1 MRPPTPSPSGG
12 GRRGR
17 SDTLLEGLEI
27 NNYGAYAGRNAFDL
41 SVRPGRPLVLVGGL
55 NGAGKTT
62 ILESMMIALYGRA
75 YLGRRTPAKAYESF
89 VLSHI
94 HKSRGGGGG
103 KQAVSASV
111 ALSFRFYHAGSDDLY
126 RVVRSWE
133 AGGGGVS
140 ETLRVE
146 RNGAAAADID
156 ESQWQAFVEGLI
168 PLGIARLFFFDGEKI
183 VSVAE
188 SAAGGGGRG
197 GAMRESLDVLL
208 GAELIDALSADLDL
222 YVARRAGGAGA
233 GGGSSGGGGGRNPAL
248 VQYKAMLSERD
259 ALLADIDALEGEA
272 ASKDAQLSGTEA
284 RVAGEEAKIKGA
296 GGGYADL
303 RAGLLAE
310 KAVIDERMQGH
321 ARAIRD
327 ALSGAAPLAMAAPL
341 LKRTA
346 ARIAEDVEAARSAA
360 AAAAA
365 APKIAALRSE
375 MAAADFWPGG
385 RADAAAADRIAGR
398 LAELF
403 RHSRDD
409 PALFDMPD
417 AEAAATRATISA
429 ALSAPS
435 SLCAELGG
443 YARAGRRMEEIA
455 EGLARAPSD
464 DEMAARVR
472 GISGLHREIGM
483 LRAEREHVGQRLSA
497 KRSNLKVVRNR
508 LRRMFDEMRR
518 DERADKGVEIAGRMK
533 AALATYRERLLA
545 RKMRELEDNLLA
557 AVSSLLHKG
566 SIERIAIRPDT
577 LEVGAYEHGIGDPVP
592 LGSMGERQMIGT
604 ALLWAIAKTSGRPL
618 PFVIDT
624 PLGRLDGAHLSNLV
638 GRFYP
643 AASHQTVLLSTDRE
657 IGEAEYAR
665 LRPHVARAYRIEYDR
680 ERRRTIVHDGYF
692 GDGGGNGGGGG
703 GGPEAGGDADV
714 PA

>member
-1 MRPPTPSPSGG
+1 M
-12 GRRGR
+12 
-17 SDTLLEGLEI
+17 
-27 NNYGAYAGRNAFDL
+27 
-41 SVRPGRPLVLVGGL
+41 
-55 NGAGKTT
+55 
-62 ILESMMIALYGRA
+62 
-75 YLGRRTPAKAYESF
+75 
-89 VLSHI
+89 
-94 HKSRGGGGG
+94 
-103 KQAVSASV
+103 
-111 ALSFRFYHAGSDDLY
+111 ALSFRFYHAGSEDLY
-126 RVVRSWE
+126 RVVRSWDT
-133 AGGGGVS
+133 GGGGVS

-146 RNGAAAADID
+146 RNGGAAADID

-233 GGGSSGGGGGRNPAL
+233 SGGGSGGGSRNPAL

-327 ALSGAAPLAMAAPL
+327 ALSGTAPLAMAAPL

-385 RADAAAADRIAGR
+385 RADAAAADRIAER

-417 AEAAATRATISA
+417 AAAAAARATISA

-443 YARAGRRMEEIA
+443 YVQAGRRMEEIA

-508 LRRMFDEMRR
+508 LRRMFDEIRR

-545 RKMRELEDNLLA
+545 RKMHELEDNLLA

-577 LEVGAYEHGIGDPVP
+577 LEVGAYEHGIGDPIP

-657 IGEAEYAR
+657 IGAAEYAR

-692 GDGGGNGGGGG
+692 GDGGGNGGGG
-703 GGPEAGGDADV
+703 PEAGGDADV

>member
-1 MRPPTPSPSGG
+1 MRQPTPSPSGG

-89 VLSHI
+89 VLSHM

-111 ALSFRFYHAGSDDLY
+111 ALSFRFYHAGSEDLY

-133 AGGGGVS
+133 AGGGGGSVS

-146 RNGAAAADID
+146 RNGGAAADID

-188 SAAGGGGRG
+188 SAAGGGGGRG

-222 YVARRAGGAGA
+222 YVARRAGGAA
-233 GGGSSGGGGGRNPAL
+233 GGAGGGGGRNPAL

-375 MAAADFWPGG
+375 MAAAGFWPDG

-398 LAELF
+398 LEELF
-403 RHSRDD
+403 RHSRDG
-409 PALFDMPD
+409 PALFDMPE
-417 AEAAATRATISA
+417 AEAAATRAAISA

-508 LRRMFDEMRR
+508 LRRLLDEIRR

-638 GRFYP
+638 DRFYP

-692 GDGGGNGGGGG
+692 GDGGDG

>member
-1 MRPPTPSPSGG
+1 
-12 GRRGR
+12 
-17 SDTLLEGLEI
+17 
-27 NNYGAYAGRNAFDL
+27 
-41 SVRPGRPLVLVGGL
+41 
-55 NGAGKTT
+55 
-62 ILESMMIALYGRA
+62 
-75 YLGRRTPAKAYESF
+75 
-89 VLSHI
+89 
-94 HKSRGGGGG
+94 
-103 KQAVSASV
+103 V
-111 ALSFRFYHAGSDDLY
+111 ALSFRFYHAGSEDLY

-133 AGGGGVS
+133 AGGGGGVS

-146 RNGAAAADID
+146 RNGGAAADID

-168 PLGIARLFFFDGEKI
+168 PLGIARLFFFDGERI

-188 SAAGGGGRG
+188 SAAGGGGGRG

-208 GAELIDALSADLDL
+208 GAELIDTLSADLDL
-222 YVARRAGGAGA
+222 YVARRAGGASGGA
-233 GGGSSGGGGGRNPAL
+233 GGGGGRNPAL
-248 VQYKAMLSERD
+248 AQYNAMLSERD

-375 MAAADFWPGG
+375 MAAAGFWPGG

-398 LAELF
+398 LEELF
-403 RHSRDD
+403 RHSRDG
-409 PALFDMPD
+409 PALFDMPE
-417 AEAAATRATISA
+417 AEAAATRAAISA
-429 ALSAPS
+429 ALSAPL

-508 LRRMFDEMRR
+508 LRRLLDEIRR

-638 GRFYP
+638 GKFYP

-692 GDGGGNGGGGG
+692 GDGGGG
-703 GGPEAGGDADV
+703 GGPKAGGDADV

>member
-1 MRPPTPSPSGG
+1 MRQPTPSPSGG

-89 VLSHI
+89 VLSHM

-111 ALSFRFYHAGSDDLY
+111 ALSFRFYHAGSEDLY

-133 AGGGGVS
+133 AGGGGGSVS

-146 RNGAAAADID
+146 RNGGAAADID

-188 SAAGGGGRG
+188 SAAGGGGGRG

-222 YVARRAGGAGA
+222 YVARRAGGAA
-233 GGGSSGGGGGRNPAL
+233 GGAGGGGGRNPAL

-375 MAAADFWPGG
+375 MAAAGFWPDG

-398 LAELF
+398 LEELF
-403 RHSRDD
+403 RHSRDG
-409 PALFDMPD
+409 PALFDMPE
-417 AEAAATRATISA
+417 AEAAATRAAISA

-508 LRRMFDEMRR
+508 LRRLLDEIRR

-638 GRFYP
+638 DRFYP

-692 GDGGGNGGGGG
+692 GDGGGG

>member
-1 MRPPTPSPSGG
+1 M
-12 GRRGR
+12 
-17 SDTLLEGLEI
+17 
-27 NNYGAYAGRNAFDL
+27 
-41 SVRPGRPLVLVGGL
+41 
-55 NGAGKTT
+55 
-62 ILESMMIALYGRA
+62 
-75 YLGRRTPAKAYESF
+75 
-89 VLSHI
+89 
-94 HKSRGGGGG
+94 
-103 KQAVSASV
+103 
-111 ALSFRFYHAGSDDLY
+111 ALSFRFYHAGSEDLY

-133 AGGGGVS
+133 AGGSSSGGVS

-146 RNGAAAADID
+146 RNGRAAADID

-188 SAAGGGGRG
+188 SATGGGGRG

-233 GGGSSGGGGGRNPAL
+233 SGGGGRNPAL
-248 VQYKAMLSERD
+248 AQYQAMHSERD
-259 ALLADIDALEGEA
+259 ALVADIDALEGEA
-272 ASKDAQLSGTEA
+272 ASKDAQLSATEA

-346 ARIAEDVEAARSAA
+346 ARIAEGVEAARSAA

-375 MAAADFWPGG
+375 MAAAGFWPGG

-398 LAELF
+398 LEELF
-403 RHSRDD
+403 RHSRDG
-409 PALFDMPD
+409 PALFDMPE
-417 AEAAATRATISA
+417 AEAAATRAAISA

-508 LRRMFDEMRR
+508 LRRLLDEIRR
-518 DERADKGVEIAGRMK
+518 GERADKGVEIAGRMK

-638 GRFYP
+638 DRFYP

-657 IGEAEYAR
+657 IGAPEYAR

-680 ERRRTIVHDGYF
+680 ERRRTIVRGGYF
-692 GDGGGNGGGGG
+692 GDGGDG

>member
-1 MRPPTPSPSGG
+1 M
-12 GRRGR
+12 
-17 SDTLLEGLEI
+17 
-27 NNYGAYAGRNAFDL
+27 
-41 SVRPGRPLVLVGGL
+41 
-55 NGAGKTT
+55 
-62 ILESMMIALYGRA
+62 
-75 YLGRRTPAKAYESF
+75 
-89 VLSHI
+89 
-94 HKSRGGGGG
+94 
-103 KQAVSASV
+103 
-111 ALSFRFYHAGSDDLY
+111 ALSFRFYHAGSEDLY

-133 AGGGGVS
+133 AGGGGGMS

-146 RNGAAAADID
+146 RNGRAAADID

-168 PLGIARLFFFDGEKI
+168 PLGIARLFFFDGERI

-188 SAAGGGGRG
+188 SAAGGGGGRG

-222 YVARRAGGAGA
+222 YVARRAGGAAGA
-233 GGGSSGGGGGRNPAL
+233 GASGGGRNPAL
-248 VQYKAMLSERD
+248 AQYQAMHSERD

-375 MAAADFWPGG
+375 MAAAGFWPGG

-398 LAELF
+398 LEELF

-417 AEAAATRATISA
+417 AAAAATRAAISA

-497 KRSNLKVVRNR
+497 KQSNLKVVRNR
-508 LRRMFDEMRR
+508 LRRLLDEIRR

-533 AALATYRERLLA
+533 AALATYRESLLA

-638 GRFYP
+638 DRFYP

-680 ERRRTIVHDGYF
+680 EQRRTIVHDGYF
-692 GDGGGNGGGGG
+692 GDGGGGGGPEAGGDGGDGGDGGGG